1 MIGKLMSKLTLKMK
15 LGLGFGSL
23 LLILMVLGVVAYD
36 SVGQLADIS
45 DQVDK
50 IMAKKDMASQIE
62 AGIEKQ
68 TTAVRGFLLAPKE
81 ELLKHDEEGKKQ
93 YIENMEKLGK
103 LLSYEEAKQ
112 IFAEIT
118 SNYTQF
124 RANCDREIELQRTH
138 KTKDAL
144 AVVFNPQTGEIRTR
158 LRTEIAQ
165 MSGFQDKLKVDVLKE
180 QSAIEARVR
189 WLVIVLGIVGT
200 LVGLVIAT
208 LIIRSIT
215 ATMSEMVEVIQE
227 IAANNLAVADIDVTV
242 RDESGKAGEA
252 LNRMKNNLRGI
263 IQSIASTA
271 EHVASASEEISAS
284 ATQQAQS
291 AETQKDQTF
300 QVATAMQQMSST
312 VTSVSDSC
320 NKAADAARQ
329 AAETARLGGSI
340 VDGTLTK
347 MRVIAESVGATAK
360 KMEELGKSSDQIGR
374 IIGVIDDIADQTNL
388 LALNAAIEA
397 ARAGEQGRG
406 FAVVADEVRK
416 LAERTTTATKEIAQM
431 IKNVQDETKV
441 AVTAMESGTQQVEE
455 GVTSTAKAGD
465 SLRAIIQ
472 MSEQVG
478 GMITEIATAATEQS
492 STTEQVNGNVDQI
505 SRLVKESAIGAQQSA
520 TACHD
525 LSGLA
530 LDLQTMV
537 GKFKLEDGF
546 GVSKARVTSEKGRSS
561 AAARPKAF
569 AAGTS

>member
-1 MIGKLMSKLTLKMK
+1 MNKLTLKMK

-23 LLILMVLGVVAYD
+23 LLILMVLGAVAYNA
-36 SVGQLADIS
+36 VGQFADIS
-45 DQVDK
+45 GQVNE
-50 IMAKKDMASQIE
+50 IMAKKDMTSQIE

-81 ELLKHDEEGKKQ
+81 DLLKHDEDGKKQ
-93 YIENMEKLGK
+93 YAENMEKLVK
-103 LLSYEEAKQ
+103 SLNHEEAKQ
-112 IFAEIT
+112 LFAEIR
-118 SNYTQF
+118 SNYALL
-124 RANCDREIELQRTH
+124 RANCDREIALQRAH

-144 AVVFNPQTGEIRTR
+144 AVVFSPQAGEIRSR
-158 LRTEIAQ
+158 LRTEITQ
-165 MSGFQDKLKVDVLKE
+165 ISEFQDKRKIDVVKE

-189 WLVIVLGIVGT
+189 WLVIALGGVGT
-200 LVGLVIAT
+200 LIGFGIAA
-208 LIIRSIT
+208 LITRSIT
-215 ATMSEMVEVIQE
+215 STMMEMVGLIQE
-227 IAANNLAVADIDVTV
+227 IAANNLAVADIDVKAQ
-242 RDESGKAGEA
+242 DETGKAGEA

-271 EHVASASEEISAS
+271 EHVASASEEISSS

-291 AETQKDQTF
+291 AETQKDQTV
-300 QVATAMQQMSST
+300 QVATAMQEMSST

-320 NKAADAARQ
+320 NKAADAARH
-329 AAETARLGGSI
+329 AAETARQGGSI
-340 VDGTLTK
+340 VDGTLAK

-374 IIGVIDDIADQTNL
+374 IISVIDDIADQTNL

-431 IKNVQDETKV
+431 IKNIQDETKV
-441 AVTAMESGTQQVEE
+441 AVVAMESGTKQVEE
-455 GVTSTAKAGD
+455 GVTSTARAGD

-478 GMITEIATAATEQS
+478 EMITEIATAATEQS

-537 GKFKLEDGF
+537 GKFKLEEGF
-546 GVSKARVTSEKGRSS
+546 GASKAESTSAKSSVGTQSGRAKS
-561 AAARPKAF
+561 F
-569 AAGTS
+569 AAGAF